1 MWMNDPN
8 GMVYFQGEYHLFY
21 QYNPDDTVWGPMHW
35 GHAISRDLVNWQHLP
50 IALYPD
56 ENGTIY
62 SGSAVIDWHNTAG
75 LGKEAMIAVF
85 TQVNG
90 DRQSQSFAYSND
102 RGRTWEK
109 YEGNPVI
116 PATDDFR
123 DFRDPKVFWYG
134 DQESGHWVM
143 AVSGGPTILFYTSSD
158 LKNWKPSGGFGFG
171 YGANGNVLETP
182 DLFQLPVDGGPETR
196 WVLTAGVASG
206 GPAGGT
212 GTQYFIGGFDGQTF
226 TSENPKDTVLWS
238 DFGADYY
245 AAQSWNDE
253 PNGRRLMV
261 GWMNNWQYA
270 TDIPT
275 STWRGTFTA
284 PRELSLVKT
293 LDGIRLVQ
301 QPIPELKNLR
311 CEHWAWNDG
320 TVTPGTNLLSDLRGE
335 TLEIDAEFQ
344 IKSQVDC
351 FGFCVR
357 KGEGE
362 YTTIGYRVE
371 DKQLFVDRTH
381 SGGSDFNDGF
391 ARCHS
396 ADMAP
401 VESVIRMHIF
411 VDRSSLEVF
420 GNDGLVVFS
429 ERIFPRKESLGLE
442 IFTDGGDS
450 VLNFLDVYELKAAIF
465 MVLSNTN

>member
-143 AVSGGPTILFYTSSD
+143 AVSGGTTILFFYD
-158 LKNWKPSGGFGFG
+158 
-171 YGANGNVLETP
+171 
-182 DLFQLPVDGGPETR
+182 
-196 WVLTAGVASG
+196 
-206 GPAGGT
+206 
-212 GTQYFIGGFDGQTF
+212 
-226 TSENPKDTVLWS
+226 
-238 DFGADYY
+238 
-245 AAQSWNDE
+245 
-253 PNGRRLMV
+253 
-261 GWMNNWQYA
+261 
-270 TDIPT
+270 
-275 STWRGTFTA
+275 
-284 PRELSLVKT
+284 
-293 LDGIRLVQ
+293 
-301 QPIPELKNLR
+301 
-311 CEHWAWNDG
+311 
-320 TVTPGTNLLSDLRGE
+320 
-335 TLEIDAEFQ
+335 
-344 IKSQVDC
+344 
-351 FGFCVR
+351 
-357 KGEGE
+357 
-362 YTTIGYRVE
+362 
-371 DKQLFVDRTH
+371 
-381 SGGSDFNDGF
+381 
-391 ARCHS
+391 
-396 ADMAP
+396 
-401 VESVIRMHIF
+401 
-411 VDRSSLEVF
+411 
-420 GNDGLVVFS
+420 
-429 ERIFPRKESLGLE
+429 
-442 IFTDGGDS
+442 
-450 VLNFLDVYELKAAIF
+450 
-465 MVLSNTN
+465 

>member
-8 GMVYFQGEYHLFY
+8 GLVYYQGEYHLFY
-21 QYNPDDTVWGPMHW
+21 QYHPSDTLWGPMHW
-35 GHAISRDLVNWQHLP
+35 GHAVSRDLVNWQHLP

-75 LGKEAMIAVF
+75 FGREAMIAIF
-85 TQVNG
+85 THVNG
-90 DRQSQSFAYSND
+90 DCQSQSVAYSTD
-102 RGRTWEK
+102 RGRTWDK

-116 PATDDFR
+116 PSAQNLQ
-123 DFRDPKVFWYG
+123 DFRDPKVFWYD
-134 DQESGHWVM
+134 DQKCSHWVM
-143 AVSGGPTILFYTSSD
+143 AVSGGPTILFFTSPN
-158 LKNWKPSGGFGFG
+158 LKNWRPSGEFGFG
-171 YGANGNVLETP
+171 YGENGSVLETP

-196 WVLTAGVASG
+196 WVLTAGISSG

-212 GTQYFIGGFDGQTF
+212 GTQYFIGGFDGQVF
-226 TSENPKDTVLWS
+226 ISENPKDTVLWS

-261 GWMNNWQYA
+261 GWMSNWQYA

-275 STWRGTFTA
+275 STWRGTFTV

-301 QPIPELKNLR
+301 QPVSELENLR
-311 CEHWAWNDG
+311 CEHWAWNEG
-320 TVTPGTNLLSDLRGE
+320 AVTPGSNILSDLCGE

-344 IKSQVDC
+344 INSQVES
-351 FGFCVR
+351 FGFRVR

-362 YTTIGYRVE
+362 HTTIGYRVE

-381 SGGSDFNDGF
+381 SGQSDFNDDF
-391 ARCHS
+391 ACPLFT
-396 ADMAP
+396 DMTP
-401 VESVIRMHIF
+401 NDSVIGMHIF

-442 IFTDGGDS
+442 IFTEGGDI
-450 VLNFLDVYELKAAIF
+450 VLNFLDVYELKAATF
-465 MVLSNTN
+465 GVLADTS